1 MRLETDLRTR
11 SRGSR
16 AGASWPLSRWVVREQ
31 RTMSGGVDRQY
42 AAAGRQLARGE
53 SLPPFGIEW
62 RHARR
67 GTLRFMPHTLKFEE
81 WGIPYESVRRAEL
94 ISPSDSPFLGGLS
107 VLRLSTDDA
116 LYEFSINS
124 FRFARSEFPF
134 AIQRIRQPVVRR
146 EVKIVIYLAMCALI
160 LGVVL
165 GRRFFGW

>member
-1 MRLETDLRTR
+1 
-11 SRGSR
+11 
-16 AGASWPLSRWVVREQ
+16 
-31 RTMSGGVDRQY
+31 MSGGVDRQY

-67 GTLRFMPHTLKFEE
+67 GTLRFMPHTLQFEE